1 MMPPVASSPHGAAPW
16 WRRDPYRLLF
26 PLGAALAVVAVLPFP
41 LRGAGGGSLALFHS
55 VAQILGFLT
64 CFVVGFLFT
73 FIPRRTG
80 TPPPDAWEMT
90 VAVAIP
96 PAAVATAWVNAGQTP
111 YVLWLAL
118 VVVTMIFT
126 LSRMRAPAAGG
137 RVPAVLVWVPLS
149 LGAGALG
156 AVLAA
161 VAPFLAGGGAP
172 ASWVIGR
179 GLLVQGLVAGLVL
192 GVGGILV
199 PQLTRGEAP
208 PDLLAPAS
216 ARRGSAAHGT
226 AAVVFFASFPLE
238 VLVDVRLG
246 MALRALVAT
255 AVLVLAARLHLPPRL
270 PGLHRWLVWLGAW
283 LVPLGF
289 WIGALF
295 PRHRGAALHV
305 VFVGGFSQ
313 IALAVATHVALSHG
327 GRPERLSSSPLALR
341 FMALLLAGAFGARIL
356 AGIDL
361 AHVASWLSWAGL
373 AFAGAVAAWA
383 VVVFPALWARSKPPG
398 ASGGPGS

>member
-1 MMPPVASSPHGAAPW
+1 MMPPVASSPHGSAPW
-16 WRRDPYRLLF
+16 WRREPYRLLF
-26 PLGAALAVVAVLPFP
+26 PLGAALAVIAVLPFP

-80 TPPPDAWEMT
+80 TPAPDAWEMT
-90 VAVAIP
+90 VAVTVP
-96 PAAVATAWVNAGQTP
+96 PAAVASAWVNAGQTP
-111 YVLWLAL
+111 YVLWLGL
-118 VVVTMIFT
+118 VLVAIVFT
-126 LSRMRAPAAGG
+126 VSRMRAPAAGG

-149 LGAGALG
+149 LAAGAVG

-208 PDLLAPAS
+208 PGLLERAR
-216 ARRGSAAHGT
+216 ARRDSAAH
-226 AAVVFFASFPLE
+226 AAAALVFFASFPLE
-238 VLVDVRLG
+238 VLVDLRLG
-246 MALRALVAT
+246 IALRALVAT
-255 AVLVLAARLHLPPRL
+255 AVLVLAARLHLPPTL

-289 WIGALF
+289 WVGALF

-305 VFVGGFSQ
+305 VFVGGFAQ

-327 GRPERLSSSPLALR
+327 GRPERLSSSPPALQL
-341 FMALLLAGAFGARIL
+341 MAVLLAAAFGARIL
-356 AGIDL
+356 AGVDL

-383 VVVFPALWARSKPPG
+383 VVVFPALWGAPEPAEAPVDPRS
-398 ASGGPGS
+398 